1 MATLATA
8 ISTAITK
15 SLLTKL
21 PAEASTKFD
30 IDETEFKEF
39 LQGFL
44 SIQLKGGA
52 KGGRSAGPK
61 GKNGKGRISGY
72 ILFSNAN
79 RESVKEEDADLKFT
93 EVGKRLGEMWGELN
107 LKEKAD
113 WNSKASK
120 QNEDNGLPTP
130 TPTPTPTP
138 GLASAKSATTK
149 ASAKKPAAKAVSGGM
164 KIARHQESKA
174 WVVQGTSFV
183 VQSPKNKAV
192 VGKLRANKVVAL
204 SAADRKKCQ
213 ESGWDVK
220 AQTSTAKPKDA
231 AKSKA
236 KPVESESK
244 AKPVESE
251 SEGDDEGSD
260 DDDSE

>member
-30 IDETEFKEF
+30 VDETEFKEF

-61 GKNGKGRISGY
+61 GTNGKGRISGY

-93 EVGKRLGEMWGELN
+93 EVGKRLGELWGELT
-107 LKEKAD
+107 LKEKAA
-113 WNSKASK
+113 WNSKAAK

-130 TPTPTPTP
+130 TPTPTP
-138 GLASAKSATTK
+138 GKASAKSATTK

-164 KIARHQESKA
+164 KISRHQESKA

-220 AQTSTAKPKDA
+220 AQASTAKPKDA
-231 AKSKA
+231 AK
-236 KPVESESK
+236 SK

>member
-1 MATLATA
+1 MANLATA

-30 IDETEFKEF
+30 VDETEFKEF

-44 SIQLKGGA
+44 TIQLKGGA

-72 ILFSNAN
+72 ILFSNAK

-93 EVGKRLGEMWGELN
+93 EVGKRLGEMWGELT
-107 LKEKAD
+107 LKEKSG
-113 WNSKASK
+113 WNAKAAK

-130 TPTPTPTP
+130 TPTP
-138 GLASAKSATTK
+138 GKASAKKATAKT
-149 ASAKKPAAKAVSGGM
+149 ASAKKPAAKAVAGGV
-164 KIARHQESKA
+164 KISRHQESKA

-183 VQSPKNKAV
+183 VQSPKNKVV

-220 AQTSTAKPKDA
+220 AAAGAKPKVA
-231 AKSKA
+231 VKPKA
-236 KPVESESK
+236 K
-244 AKPVESE
+244 VESE
-251 SEGDDEGSD
+251 SEGDDEGSE